1 MRDLLRTLQS
11 LTEAESEDY
20 LGEPLITLDAEE
32 ELNCFN
38 TWLDGLASH
47 QRIGLRPS
55 QGCGLGALTASFL
68 LGWWFGRD

>member
-11 LTEAESEDY
+11 FIEAENEDY
-20 LGEPLITLDAEE
+20 LGEPVITLDAEE

-38 TWLDGLASH
+38 TWHDGLASH

-55 QGCGLGALTASFL
+55 QRRGLGAVAASFL
-68 LGWWFGRD
+68 FGWWFGRD